1 MLHQGLHGKGAQKF
15 HWTVSTVKDTVS
27 QDAERQIN
35 SSPLPKM
42 ERFYSLF
49 QTCATATYLCWLW
62 LLQDPS
68 VNQFN
73 RIYTQPKKKLTV
85 FFWVRKERWAQQSA
99 RWKGYIQTASW
110 GSRKGVRMS
119 ESKAIHHFSSS
130 KLLHWLNWQQDHH
143 LKTSQHLTFAAQIT
157 IINNKTAKD
166 SYNPIHLHM

>member
-1 MLHQGLHGKGAQKF
+1 MLHQGLHGKGAQEF

-49 QTCATATYLCWLW
+49 QTCAAATYLCWLW

-73 RIYTQPKKKLTV
+73 RIYTQPKKNWLFSFGLEKKDEHSSLQDGRGTSKQPV
-85 FFWVRKERWAQQSA
+85 EEAE
-99 RWKGYIQTASW
+99 KG
-110 GSRKGVRMS
+110 
-119 ESKAIHHFSSS
+119 
-130 KLLHWLNWQQDHH
+130 
-143 LKTSQHLTFAAQIT
+143 
-157 IINNKTAKD
+157 
-166 SYNPIHLHM
+166 